1 MSSKMPKSID
11 FLFLKVTLF
20 VEWSVLFNNGV
31 EGMGNIT
38 NHDFGELYKKYGPMV
53 LRRCRFL
60 LHDEDLVLDAMQDV
74 FVKII
79 ENNCKIKDVCS
90 SLFYVTATRVCLNII
105 RANKIRTGPDFDEIS
120 KMMADGFS
128 EIEVE
133 KIEARDV
140 LDNIF
145 SGRDEK
151 DSMIATLHFVDG
163 LTLEETAEQVGMS
176 VSGVRKRITELK
188 KYSASCVK

>member
-1 MSSKMPKSID
+1 MD
-11 FLFLKVTLF
+11 T
-20 VEWSVLFNNGV
+20 
-31 EGMGNIT
+31 IT
-38 NHDFGELYKKYGPMV
+38 DRDFGELYQKYGPMV

-60 LHDEDLVLDAMQDV
+60 LNDEDMALDAMQDV
-74 FVKII
+74 FLKIM
-79 ENNCKIKDVCS
+79 ENNYRIKDMCS

-105 RANKIRTGPDFDEIS
+105 RVNKIRTGPDFDEIS

-176 VSGVRKRITELK
+176 VSGVRKRISELK

>member
-1 MSSKMPKSID
+1 
-11 FLFLKVTLF
+11 
-20 VEWSVLFNNGV
+20 
-31 EGMGNIT
+31 
-38 NHDFGELYKKYGPMV
+38 
-53 LRRCRFL
+53 
-60 LHDEDLVLDAMQDV
+60 
-74 FVKII
+74 
-79 ENNCKIKDVCS
+79 
-90 SLFYVTATRVCLNII
+90 
-105 RANKIRTGPDFDEIS
+105 
-120 KMMADGFS
+120 MMADGFS

-176 VSGVRKRITELK
+176 VSGVRKRISELK

>member
-1 MSSKMPKSID
+1 MFPKMPKSID

-38 NHDFGELYKKYGPMV
+38 NHDFGELYQKYGPMV

-60 LHDEDLVLDAMQDV
+60 LHDEDMALDAMQDV

-90 SLFYVTATRVCLNII
+90 SLFYVTAT
-105 RANKIRTGPDFDEIS
+105 
-120 KMMADGFS
+120 
-128 EIEVE
+128 
-133 KIEARDV
+133 
-140 LDNIF
+140 
-145 SGRDEK
+145 
-151 DSMIATLHFVDG
+151 
-163 LTLEETAEQVGMS
+163 
-176 VSGVRKRITELK
+176 
-188 KYSASCVK
+188 